1 MKIAQLTFN
10 VYDNYGNMFQ
20 KYALHRILKR
30 YADTVE
36 VLWTNRDT
44 FLPEIWEWNWRQQLI
59 GMFNSP
65 EERRRFTFESIRQS
79 KFKEFNDRYIRTR
92 YDIKSLEDIAD
103 DYDYFVVGS
112 DQVWNPEFSEEFFPG
127 RFLSFAPKEK
137 RIAYAASI
145 AIPEIPEQFKSNMR
159 EGISN
164 MAHISVREDVAAK
177 IIEDLTGNV
186 PPIVVDPSFL
196 LTVDEWKEVAQK
208 PSWLDEKYSNGYI
221 FAYFLGEMPVN
232 IKDLSK
238 EYQIPVINLLDT
250 EIFNHYII
258 GPSEFLFLIANASL
272 IYTNSFHGTVF
283 SIINSRPFVF
293 CDFLKIGPTLGRLS
307 RIYSLL
313 EDFKLTERK
322 AIKQNNFRLT
332 SPLEID
338 YSQSNLILTKE
349 REKAK
354 KFLDEALGS
363 ARSEN

>member
-10 VYDNYGNMFQ
+10 VYDNYGNMLQ
-20 KYALHRILKR
+20 KYALHRVLKR

-36 VLWTNRDT
+36 VLWTNEDN
-44 FLPEIWEWNWRQQLI
+44 FLPETWEWNWRQKLVE
-59 GMFNSP
+59 MFNSA

-145 AIPEIPEQFKSNMR
+145 AIPEIPEKFKKSMSD
-159 EGISN
+159 GISN
-164 MAHISVREDVAAK
+164 MAHVSVREKSSVR
-177 IIEDLTGNV
+177 IVENLTGAQPQV
-186 PPIVVDPSFL
+186 VVDPTFL
-196 LTVDEWKEVAQK
+196 LNSDEWREVAQK
-208 PSWLDEKYSNGYI
+208 PAWLNDDYNNGYI
-221 FAYFLGEMPVN
+221 LTYFLGEPPLNVKTIAEEFN
-232 IKDLSK
+232 FR
-238 EYQIPVINLLDT
+238 VINLFNI
-250 EIFNHYII
+250 EIFNHYNV
-258 GPSEFLFLIANASL
+258 GPSEFLYLVENAAL
-272 IYTNSFHGTVF
+272 IYTNSFHGVAF
-283 SIINSRPFVF
+283 SILTGRPFVF

-307 RIYSLL
+307 RVYSLL

-322 AIKQNNFRLT
+322 AIKNNNFRLT
-332 SPLEID
+332 APLEID
-338 YSQSNLILTKE
+338 YSQRDLVLTKE

-354 KFLDEALGS
+354 QFLDKALGS
-363 ARSEN
+363 VH